1 MEIKVHN
8 LYVRTSPRKMRP
20 VLHGLRGQTAQ
31 EAKTNLQFVNKKGA
45 DFLYNLVKSGIAAA
59 KENYLEA
66 DQVLIKEIFC
76 NEGPRLKRIIP
87 WSKGQARRIVKKMSH
102 LTLVLESKEDV
113 KPAKNVKEV
122 KKEENKE
129 NKEVS

>member
-8 LYVRTSPRKMRP
+8 LYVKTSPRKMRP
-20 VLHGLRGQTAQ
+20 VLHGLRGQTALA
-31 EAKTNLQFVNKKGA
+31 AKTNLEFVNKKGA
-45 DFLYNLVKSGIAAA
+45 GFLYDLVKSGIAAA

-66 DQVLIKEIFC
+66 DKVLIKEIFC

-102 LTLVLESKEDV
+102 LTLVLESIEEAKPEKKVEKE
-113 KPAKNVKEV
+113 A
-122 KKEENKE
+122 NKE